1 MNLESITLVRHGMT
15 EWASS
20 GRHTSVTDVELTAEG
35 RKDAQA
41 LRTPLWRWVLSTGFI
56 PARCCAP
63 SAPPF
68 LRVTPFL
75 N

>member
-41 LRTPLWRWVLSTGFI
+41 LRDPLMAMG
-56 PARCCAP
+56 
-63 SAPPF
+63 PF
-68 LRVTPFL
+68 DGV
-75 N
+75 